1 MPTIIAAHSVSYVLP
16 DGRALFTNLTF
27 TLDNKLTALVGAN
40 GVGKTTLARVCAG
53 QLQASSGSIHRH
65 DVVGLFAQRAAA
77 PHVSVGEYL
86 ADRYEWSPC
95 GERLLQDIDLSVA
108 CDALSGGQWTRVRL
122 SAALNHG
129 FLILDEPT
137 NNLDREAR
145 GAVGDFLHNHTHGA
159 LLISHDRECL
169 LWCTEVLELSNRGL
183 MKFGG
188 DWTAYIEFKNQERQR
203 LHAAVDHAKRER
215 DAVLAARNEQ
225 LLRQEKRNRHGAAA
239 AARGGT
245 PKIVLG
251 ARKRRAQ
258 ASTGKLDSTSMRRTN
273 AVISEARSA
282 LAELKI
288 DPVMYADVIGS
299 ALPAQKL
306 IARAAGFNICR
317 NRWIFSSDLD
327 FVWRGNL
334 RIALQG
340 GNGTGKST
348 LLKALHGENFAM
360 RGELTRGELSTLYL
374 DQQCSLLDDTQSILA
389 NVRAVSSASD
399 SEIRNALARF
409 LFAGEQV
416 FQPVA
421 ALSGGERLRAA
432 LARCFLSTQ
441 QPQLLLL
448 DEPTNNLDLANIEF
462 LENVLRAF
470 QGAMVIVS
478 HDPVFLERCGITQI
492 FDLQSGRES

>member
-1 MPTIIAAHSVSYVLP
+1 
-16 DGRALFTNLTF
+16 
-27 TLDNKLTALVGAN
+27 
-40 GVGKTTLARVCAG
+40 
-53 QLQASSGSIHRH
+53 
-65 DVVGLFAQRAAA
+65 
-77 PHVSVGEYL
+77 
-86 ADRYEWSPC
+86 
-95 GERLLQDIDLSVA
+95 
-108 CDALSGGQWTRVRL
+108 
-122 SAALNHG
+122 
-129 FLILDEPT
+129 
-137 NNLDREAR
+137 
-145 GAVGDFLHNHTHGA
+145 
-159 LLISHDRECL
+159 
-169 LWCTEVLELSNRGL
+169 
-183 MKFGG
+183 
-188 DWTAYIEFKNQERQR
+188 
-203 LHAAVDHAKRER
+203 
-215 DAVLAARNEQ
+215 
-225 LLRQEKRNRHGAAA
+225 
-239 AARGGT
+239 
-245 PKIVLG
+245 
-251 ARKRRAQ
+251 
-258 ASTGKLDSTSMRRTN
+258 MRRTN

-462 LENVLRAF
+462 LEHVLRAF